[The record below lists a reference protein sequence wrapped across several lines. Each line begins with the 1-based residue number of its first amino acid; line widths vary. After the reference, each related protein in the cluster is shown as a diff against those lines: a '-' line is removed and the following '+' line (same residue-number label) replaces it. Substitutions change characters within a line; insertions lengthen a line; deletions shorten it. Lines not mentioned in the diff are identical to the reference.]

1 MKLTISQE
9 GSSPIT
15 ISVPDN
21 KKVKT
26 VENDFSYAP
35 IPEDYLKEVSLES
48 NSIIDNIFEDVTTK
62 LSVESIGSA
71 VIKKF
76 KRSKNVQIKNVA
88 EYWKNEELKNI
99 CTYLK
104 NNLNTLKKDT
114 KVITLSIAR
123 SNRCKLFHRSPKD
136 MDVNG
141 IKVKN
146 TEKVIDGVN
155 VILTE
160 CTVDNAHVAT
170 SQIWFMDKSNKCYGV
185 VVHPNICIDDMNK

>member
-21 KKVKT
+21 KNVKT
-26 VENDFSYAP
+26 VENDFSYVP
-35 IPEDYLKEVSLES
+35 IPEDYLKEVSIES
-48 NSIIDNIFEDVTTK
+48 GSIIDDIFTDVTTK
-62 LSVESIGSA
+62 LSVESVGAA

-88 EYWKNEELKNI
+88 EYWKNEELKSI
-99 CTYLK
+99 CEYLK

-114 KVITLSIAR
+114 KVISLSIAR
-123 SNRCKLFHRSPKD
+123 SNRCKLFHKSPKD
-136 MDVNG
+136 IDVNG

-146 TEKVIDGVN
+146 IEKVINGVN

-160 CTVDNAHVAT
+160 CTVDNSHVAT
-170 SQIWFMDKSNKCYGV
+170 SQIWFMDKSRKCYGV
-185 VVHPNICIDDMNK
+185 VVHPNIYINDMNK